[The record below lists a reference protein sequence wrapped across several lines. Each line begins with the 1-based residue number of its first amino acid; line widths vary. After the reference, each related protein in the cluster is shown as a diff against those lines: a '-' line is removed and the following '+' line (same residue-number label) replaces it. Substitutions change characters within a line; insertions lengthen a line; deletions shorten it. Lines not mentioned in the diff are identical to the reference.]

1 MTSDAQGNRP
11 LSEEELQE
19 LVASSD
25 AGARNPIGAVGL
37 SLAIIAVS
45 WSIFQVVLASP
56 LSNYLLPGAVNNN
69 SRLIHLAFALCLG
82 FMAYPAMGR
91 ESRNAFSFAL
101 GHLGTAIGIGAFA
114 LALIIANVPGVT
126 ISVAVSL
133 GALIALALI
142 IPTFLNGSNQATPLE
157 RVASAIGIFIA
168 IGVLTYSGTAILGQ
182 YLTGGWGNALQGVSI
197 VCALGAAALM
207 VFFYL
212 RQWSDP
218 ESSFVPLQDWVLA
231 TAGVYVAIYGFL
243 NYQKIVDSGGLA
255 DDVDKFF
262 ALAGL
267 LILFEAAR
275 RALGPAMAIIATIF
289 LAYVFF
295 GSSDYVPEVIRWKGA
310 SLKKAMSHMWIT
322 SEGVFGI
329 ALGVSTKFVF
339 LFVLFG
345 ALLDKA
351 GAGNY
356 FIKMAFGALG
366 HLKGGP
372 AKAAV
377 VGSAATGLISGSSIA
392 NVVTTGTF
400 TIPLMKRVGFSS
412 EQAGSVE
419 VASSVNGQIMP
430 PVMGAAAFLMVEYV
444 GISYVEVITHAF
456 LPAAISYIAL
466 VYIVHLE
473 AVKRNMPTLGN
484 RVVSMGRTIGGMALF
499 FAGFAALCYGVQ
511 YPVQWVVALMPGA
524 SGLTLSLLVVLAYGA
539 LLKLAAGVEDL
550 VPDDPNAKEVELPEV
565 AKIYKAGLHYL
576 LPIIVLVYFLMIEQ
590 KSPGLSAFWATALL
604 FVILLTQKPLKA
616 IFRGQSNLLQTF
628 VEGVSDLWAGLID
641 GARNMIGIA
650 LATATAGVIVGTVT
664 LTGVGQVMAD
674 LVEFLS
680 GGNLIL
686 MLVMVGLL
694 SLVLGM
700 GLPTTANYIVVSS
713 LMAGVVVELGA
724 QSGLIVPLIAV
735 HLFVFYFGIMAD
747 VTPPVGLASFAAAAV
762 SGGDAIRTGFV
773 AFFYS
778 LRTVALPFVFI
789 FNTDLL
795 LIDVTWVQGILVAI
809 SATIAIL
816 VFTAG
821 TMGYFLTRSRIY
833 ESILLVLVAFALFRP
848 DFFMNRIMPPHTT
861 VAPSALIQ
869 ALDAAQPGDELR
881 LTIRGP
887 DFDTGDTASTTLV
900 VSAVEGLNGTELAE
914 KTGLVLLPEAE
925 RMPLDAPGFGTPAE
939 QKLESFDFYGDTPV
953 EIVEVLAPSTQLP
966 KELIFIPALLLLALV
981 ALLQRG
987 RARQTQGVPA

>member
-1 MTSDAQGNRP
+1 MAENSSENRP

-19 LVASSD
+19 LVASTD
-25 AGARNPIGAVGL
+25 AGARAPAGSVGMF
-37 SLAIIAVS
+37 LAIIAVV
-45 WSIFQVVLASP
+45 WSVFQVILASP
-56 LSNYLLPGAVNNN
+56 LANYILPGDIINN
-69 SRLIHLAFALCLG
+69 SRQIHLAFAIFLA
-82 FMAYPAMGR
+82 FMAYPALKSSPR
-91 ESRNAFSFAL
+91 DY
-101 GHLGTAIGIGAFA
+101 
-114 LALIIANVPGVT
+114 
-126 ISVAVSL
+126 
-133 GALIALALI
+133 
-142 IPTFLNGSNQATPLE
+142 IP
-157 RVASAIGIFIA
+157 I
-168 IGVLTYSGTAILGQ
+168 
-182 YLTGGWGNALQGVSI
+182 
-197 VCALGAAALM
+197 
-207 VFFYL
+207 
-212 RQWSDP
+212 
-218 ESSFVPLQDWVLA
+218 QDWVM
-231 TAGVYVAIYGFL
+231 AGLGAFIALYGFFF
-243 NYQKIVDSGGLA
+243 YQKIVDAGGLA
-255 DDVDKFF
+255 DNTDKWF
-262 ALAGL
+262 ALVGL
-267 LILFEAAR
+267 ILLFEAAR

-289 LAYVFF
+289 LLYVFF
-295 GSSDYVPEVIRWKGA
+295 GSSEIVPDVIRWKGA

-412 EQAGSVE
+412 EKAGAVE

-444 GISYVEVITHAF
+444 NISYVEVITHAF
-456 LPAAISYIAL
+456 LPATISYIAL

-473 AVKRNMPTLGN
+473 AVKSNMPTLGN
-484 RVVSMGRTIGGMALF
+484 RVVSMGRTIGGMMAF
-499 FAGFAALCYGVQ
+499 FVGFAALCYGVQ
-511 YPVQWVVALMPGA
+511 YPVRAIISMVPDG
-524 SGLTLSLLVVLAYGA
+524 SGIILSLLLLATYVG
-539 LLKLAAGVEDL
+539 LLKLAASVPDL
-550 VPDDPNAKEVELPEV
+550 AVDDPNAKDVELPVVGE
-565 AKIYKAGLHYL
+565 IYRAGLYYL

-590 KSPGLSAFWATALL
+590 KSPGLSAFWATSLL
-604 FVILLTQKPLKA
+604 FVILLTQRPLKA
-616 IFRGQSNLLQTF
+616 LFRGEENPISRF
-628 VEGVSDLWAGLID
+628 SDGVADLIQGLID
-641 GARNMIGIA
+641 GARNMIGIG

-680 GGNLIL
+680 GGNLVL

-694 SLVLGM
+694 SLILGM

-762 SGGDAIRTGFV
+762 SGGDAIKTGFV

-795 LIDVTWVQGILVAI
+795 LIDVGWAQGILVFVIA
-809 SATIAIL
+809 SIAIL
-816 VFTAG
+816 TFTAG
-821 TMGYFLTRSRIY
+821 TMGWFVTKSRIY
-833 ESILLVLVAFALFRP
+833 ESVALVLIAFVLFRP
-848 DFFMNRIMPPHTT
+848 DFVMNRIQPPFEDIKP
-861 VAPSALIQ
+861 AAFSEAL
-869 ALDAAQPGDELR
+869 AGAEAGGEMR
-881 LTIRGP
+881 LIVSGP
-887 DFDTGDTASTTLV
+887 DFDSGEIKETTLV
-900 VSAVEGLNGTELAE
+900 LPVAGDASARLDA
-914 KTGLVLLPEAE
+914 TGLLLIPEGDVVKMDEPSFSSPFATS
-925 RMPLDAPGFGTPAE
+925 LG
-939 QKLESFDFYGDTPV
+939 SFDFYGDQPV
-953 EIVEVLAPSTQLP
+953 QIASVKAPADQMA
-966 KELIFIPALLLLALV
+966 KEWVFIPALILLVLV
-981 ALLQRG
+981 GLLQRARVG
-987 RARQTQGVPA
+987 RTGEVS

>member
-1 MTSDAQGNRP
+1 MSSDTQSNRP
-11 LSEEELQE
+11 LSEEELQD

-25 AGARNPIGAVGL
+25 AGARNPAGNVGL
-37 SLAIIAVS
+37 FLAIVAVL
-45 WSIFQVVLASP
+45 WSVFQVVLASP
-56 LSNYLLPGAVNNN
+56 LSNALLPGSVVNN
-69 SRLIHLAFALCLG
+69 SRQIHLAFAIFLA
-82 FMAYPAMGR
+82 FAAYPALKSSPRNYIPVQDWIMGVV
-91 ESRNAFSFAL
+91 
-101 GHLGTAIGIGAFA
+101 GA
-114 LALIIANVPGVT
+114 V
-126 ISVAVSL
+126 
-133 GALIALALI
+133 IALYGYI
-142 IPTFLNGSNQATPLE
+142 FYEKVVNNGL
-157 RVASAIGIFIA
+157 
-168 IGVLTYSGTAILGQ
+168 
-182 YLTGGWGNALQGVSI
+182 
-197 VCALGAAALM
+197 
-207 VFFYL
+207 
-212 RQWSDP
+212 
-218 ESSFVPLQDWVLA
+218 
-231 TAGVYVAIYGFL
+231 
-243 NYQKIVDSGGLA
+243 LA
-255 DDVDKFF
+255 DDVDKWV

-267 LILFEAAR
+267 LLLFEAAR

-295 GSSDYVPEVIRWKGA
+295 GSSSWVPEVIQWKGA

-366 HLKGGP
+366 HLRGGP

-484 RVVSMGRTIGGMALF
+484 RVVSMGRTIGGMAVF
-499 FAGFAALCYGVQ
+499 FVGFAGLCYGIQ
-511 YPVQWVVALMPGA
+511 YPIKAVIALMPGA
-524 SGLTLSLLVVLAYGA
+524 SGLVLSALVVVAYLI
-539 LLKLAAGVEDL
+539 LLKLASGVEDL
-550 VPDDPNAKEVELPEV
+550 VPDDPNAKEVELPVIAE
-565 AKIYKAGLHYL
+565 IYKAGLHYL

-590 KSPGLSAFWATALL
+590 KSPGLSAFWATSLL
-604 FVILLTQKPLKA
+604 FVILLTQKPLKS
-616 IFRGQSNLLQTF
+616 IFRGESNTANAF
-628 VEGVSDLWAGLID
+628 MAGVADLWNGLID

-680 GGNLIL
+680 GGNLIA
-686 MLVMVGLL
+686 MLALVGLL
-694 SLVLGM
+694 SLILGM

-724 QSGLIVPLIAV
+724 QDGLIVPLIAV

-762 SGGDAIRTGFV
+762 SGGDAIKTGFT

-795 LIDVTWVQGILVAI
+795 LIDVGWVQGILVAI

-816 VFTAG
+816 IFTAG
-821 TMGYFLTRSRIY
+821 TMGWFLTRNRIY
-833 ESILLVLVAFALFRP
+833 ESVVLILIAFALFRP
-848 DFFMNRIMPPHTT
+848 DFFMNRIAPPF
-861 VAPSALIQ
+861 AQIDPAQLEQ
-869 ALDAAQPGDELR
+869 AVGDAAPGSTLR
-881 LTIRGP
+881 IEVAGP
-887 DFDTGDTASTTLV
+887 DFDTGNMTETTV
-900 VSAVEGLNGTELAE
+900 VLTVGDEGDGAARIDALGLLPLEE
-914 KTGLVLLPEAE
+914 DGLVKLDE
-925 RMPLDAPGFGTPAE
+925 PLFGTPVSDE
-939 QKLESFDFYGDTPV
+939 LSNFDYYADEPV
-953 EIVEVLAPSTQLP
+953 RITTVQAPQNQPP
-966 KELIFIPALLLLALV
+966 KELIFIPALILLGFIAF
-981 ALLQRG
+981 LQRS
-987 RARQTQGVPA
+987 RAARTSEQEVTS